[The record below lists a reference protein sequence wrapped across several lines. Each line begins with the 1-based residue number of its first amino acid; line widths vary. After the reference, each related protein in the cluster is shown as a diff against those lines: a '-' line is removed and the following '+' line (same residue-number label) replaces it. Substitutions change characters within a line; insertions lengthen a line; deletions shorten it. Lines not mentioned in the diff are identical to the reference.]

1 MQRHLLKS
9 KIHRVTL
16 TQADLNYEGSITI
29 DEDLIDAANMLE
41 YEKVSIVNNN
51 NGERFETYV
60 IKGER
65 GSGIIG
71 LNGAAAR
78 KGQVGDILIIISYGT
93 YEANEITNHKPIK
106 VFVDENNKIK
116 EII

>member
-1 MQRHLLKS
+1 MQRNLLKS

-29 DEDLIDAANMLE
+29 DEDLIEAADMLE

-60 IKGER
+60 IKGKR

-93 YEANEITNHKPIK
+93 YNSDELINHKPIK

-116 EII
+116 DIS